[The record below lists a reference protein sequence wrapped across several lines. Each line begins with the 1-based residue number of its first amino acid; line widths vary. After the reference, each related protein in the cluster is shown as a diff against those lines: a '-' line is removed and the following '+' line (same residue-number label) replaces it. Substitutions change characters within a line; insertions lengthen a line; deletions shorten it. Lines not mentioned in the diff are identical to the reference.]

1 MEGWRFCIFQL
12 GWFTITVWLTSGFE
26 LLIFVLGYFGSNYKF
41 EKFDPDEYKF
51 KTIIK
56 SFQMICVDEDDKKIL
71 GEREG
76 SFWNVDCTTKSM
88 MLFKF
93 HIIVIMMYTM
103 VIWVVLWE
111 VPYRYDRL
119 KKSKAEKQ
127 AARKK
132 RKKAAR
138 KKLKKKNKA
147 NGKDAK
153 NR

>member
-1 MEGWRFCIFQL
+1 ML
-12 GWFTITVWLTSGFE
+12 GF
-26 LLIFVLGYFGSNYKF
+26 FGSNYDFAEFPTDKWSFKKF
-41 EKFDPDEYKF
+41 V
-51 KTIIK
+51 K
-56 SFQMICVDEDDKKIL
+56 SFSLICVDENGEQVGAL
-71 GEREG
+71 GAG
-76 SFWNVDCTTKSM
+76 SHWNVDCAKTSM

-119 KKSKAEKQ
+119 RKTTAEKK
-127 AARKK
+127 AMRKK

-138 KKLKKKNKA
+138 KKQKKKQKA
-147 NGKDAK
+147 MGGSSD